1 MMTEANPQP
10 QPPTTRRHARIVGGV
25 VVPHPPKW
33 HQRLLAALI
42 YVVAQAVT
50 ATLRFK
56 LEDLSGYFSDVP
68 QEKYIF
74 AIWHNR
80 LALSLIIYRRY
91 VARRDR
97 KRRLVALVSASKDGG
112 LLTGILELFK
122 VQPVRGSSSRRGAQA
137 FREMVAWGRR
147 GHDLALTPDGPRGPC
162 YVVQEGV
169 ISTAQMTGM
178 PIVPVT
184 YHLNWKIRVK
194 SWDRFQIPLPFAV
207 CTVTMGTA
215 LRVPRETDEA
225 GRERLRLQLE
235 ADLRSVTRD

>member
-1 MMTEANPQP
+1 MTGANPQP
-10 QPPTTRRHARIVGGV
+10 KPPTASRHAPIVGGV

-33 HQRLLAALI
+33 HQRLLALLFYA
-42 YVVAQAVT
+42 VAQGVT
-50 ATLRFK
+50 ATLRFR

-68 QEKYIF
+68 QEKIIF

-80 LALSLIIYRRY
+80 LALALILYRRY

-112 LLTGILELFK
+112 LLTAILELFK

-162 YVVQEGV
+162 YAVQEGV

-207 CTVTMGTA
+207 CTVTMGQA
-215 LRVPRETDEA
+215 LRVPRETDAA
-225 GRERLRLQLE
+225 GREKLRLQLE

>member
-1 MMTEANPQP
+1 MAETNS
-10 QPPTTRRHARIVGGV
+10 QPPAANRHARIVGGV
-25 VVPHPPKW
+25 VIPHPPKW

-42 YVVAQAVT
+42 YFVAQCIT
-50 ATLRFK
+50 ATLRFR

-68 QEKYIF
+68 QETIIF

-80 LALSLIIYRRY
+80 LALALILYRRY

-112 LLTGILELFK
+112 LLTAILELFK

-137 FREMVAWGRR
+137 FRELVAWGRR

-194 SWDRFQIPLPFAV
+194 SWDKFQVPLPFAV
-207 CTVTMGTA
+207 CTVTMGKA
-215 LRVPRETDEA
+215 LRVPRDTDEA
-225 GRERLRLQLE
+225 GREKLRLQLE

>member
-1 MMTEANPQP
+1 MPEVQNPEPQP
-10 QPPTTRRHARIVGGV
+10 AAPKRRSGV
-25 VVPHPPKW
+25 VIPHPPRW
-33 HQRLLAALI
+33 HQRLLAGLI
-42 YVVAQAVT
+42 YALAQGVT

-56 LEDLSGYFSDVP
+56 VEDLSGFFSDLP
-68 QEKYIF
+68 QEKIIF
-74 AIWHNR
+74 AVWHNR
-80 LALSLIIYRRY
+80 LALSLILYRRY

-97 KRRLVALVSASKDGG
+97 QRRLVALVSASKDGG

-137 FREMVAWGRR
+137 LREMVVWGRR

-169 ISTAQMTGM
+169 ISTAQMTGL

-225 GRERLRLQLE
+225 GREKLRQQLE

>member
-1 MMTEANPQP
+1 MTEANPQP
-10 QPPTTRRHARIVGGV
+10 QPPAAHRHARVVGGV
-25 VVPHPPKW
+25 VIPHAPKW

-42 YVVAQAVT
+42 YTVAQCLT
-50 ATLRFK
+50 ATLRFR

-68 QEKYIF
+68 QEKIIF

-80 LALSLIIYRRY
+80 LALALILYRKY

-112 LLTGILELFK
+112 LLTGVLEMFK

-137 FREMVAWGRR
+137 FRELVAWGRR

-162 YVVQEGV
+162 YTVQEGV

-184 YHLNWKIRVK
+184 YHLSWKIRVK
-194 SWDRFQIPLPFAV
+194 SWDKFQIPLPFAV
-207 CTVTMGTA
+207 CTVTMGKA

-225 GRERLRLQLE
+225 GREKLRLQLE
-235 ADLRSVTRD
+235 ADLRSITRD